1 MVTSTHNASTELSI
15 ALLQAQHREIFSAI
29 QRLAD
34 HQIQDT
40 SGEEFSLWMTSF
52 LAMLSE
58 HFSAEENL
66 MVQQGVDNA
75 NLAAVKNEHN
85 RLLGMQLSIMDS
97 MMYGKHLPIDLI
109 AKQLATELTTHIAE
123 HDHKYF

>member
-15 ALLQAQHREIFSAI
+15 ALLQAQHRENFSAI

-40 SGEEFSLWMTSF
+40 SDEEFSLWMTSF

-85 RLLGMQLSIMDS
+85 RLLGMQLSIMD
-97 MMYGKHLPIDLI
+97 
-109 AKQLATELTTHIAE
+109 
-123 HDHKYF
+123 